1 MGTGARHL
9 SRRGEG
15 RSAFHRRHSVSFI
28 IKYGVKN
35 RGCPSQI
42 LIRKV
47 LGTIGHIFY
56 FCPLHI
62 PTWNFNIHVSLKI
75 SASLNLIKATI
86 SEGHNVMNRN
96 LGRFKPTR
104 GSFNMIKSLRGG
116 IIWNY
121 RNIFHSF
128 YGICKTVFERSLKLE
143 RTIKSTRRCG
153 KLDPTYQCQSN
164 YEMHFRWHSNIALQD
179 QIIHNLVSP

>member
-1 MGTGARHL
+1 MELSL

-15 RSAFHRRHSVSFI
+15 RSAFHIRQSVSFL

-35 RGCPSQI
+35 RGCPTQI
-42 LIRKV
+42 LIRIV

-62 PTWNFNIHVSLKI
+62 PTWNFNINMSLKI

-86 SEGHNVMNRN
+86 SEGYNIMNRN

-104 GSFNMIKSLRGG
+104 GSFNMFKSLHGA
-116 IIWNY
+116 IICNY

-128 YGICKTVFERSLKLE
+128 YGICKTVFEHSLRLT

-153 KLDPTYQCQSN
+153 KPDPTCQCQSK
-164 YEMHFRWHSNIALQD
+164 YEIHFQ
-179 QIIHNLVSP
+179 